1 MIKKLKKKI
10 NNKKIVSFSDLVRFI
25 ILYIYGGI
33 YIDAD
38 TIILRDLKEIYDIEY
53 EWAYRWSFHNYMNTA
68 VLRLR
73 KESEIAKY
81 IIKKAFDNKIKF
93 HPKDITK
100 YLRESKYIYNKNKN
114 DTQTKFLIL
123 PTALFDPLWNKHDG
137 YDKKIMY
144 SPKFKNFDDVF
155 KEDKNITLTKK
166 FNNFLPGAYTYHW
179 HNHWNEIIH
188 EYSWLGIINKEFNDF
203 LCNNKKNVYGE
214 LILDFGIKTND
225 LLCIE

>member
-1 MIKKLKKKI
+1 M
-10 NNKKIVSFSDLVRFI
+10 VRFI

-53 EWAYRWSFHNYMNTA
+53 EWTYRWSFHNYMNTA

-100 YLRESKYIYNKNKN
+100 YLRESKYI
-114 DTQTKFLIL
+114 
-123 PTALFDPLWNKHDG
+123 
-137 YDKKIMY
+137 
-144 SPKFKNFDDVF
+144 
-155 KEDKNITLTKK
+155 
-166 FNNFLPGAYTYHW
+166 
-179 HNHWNEIIH
+179 
-188 EYSWLGIINKEFNDF
+188 
-203 LCNNKKNVYGE
+203 
-214 LILDFGIKTND
+214 
-225 LLCIE
+225 